1 MIIDSLRKY
10 LKQYQYSDEFFER
23 VNIDYLDGDSALYSI
38 EEVPCDPIIKQ
49 YIGGD
54 SKRQYQFIFTSTEID
69 KADVL
74 KSINRSGFYEEFAG
88 WLDKESLKGNLPQLD
103 SDKECIKIEATSTGY
118 MLQTEVDKVKY
129 QIKCRLIYL
138 QKGGN

>member
-23 VNIDYLDGDSALYSI
+23 VNIDYLDRDSALYSI

-54 SKRQYQFIFTSTEID
+54 SKRQYQFIFTSTEIY

-74 KSINRSGFYEEFAG
+74 KSINGFGFYEEFSG
-88 WLDKESLKGNLPQLD
+88 WLDKESLKGNLPQLG
-103 SDKECIKIEATSTGY
+103 SDKESIKIEAISTGY
-118 MLQTEVDKVKY
+118 LLQTEVNKVKY